1 MIAVFLNDFAFSGK
15 PLNKNCRKRSDP
27 ANYRP
32 VSVIPAVAKVF
43 ERIIYDQVYQYLTK
57 NSFVTSHD
65 IGFSFLAFHT
75 LRYFLRLLIVG
86 PLTVIVALLTPSS
99 KSFNTVEHDIL
110 LRK

>member
-1 MIAVFLNDFAFSGK
+1 MIAVFLNEFAFSGK

-27 ANYRP
+27 ENSRP

-57 NSFVTSHD
+57 NSFVTSHH

-75 LRYFLRLLIVG
+75 YG
-86 PLTVIVALLTPSS
+86 TS
-99 KSFNTVEHDIL
+99 
-110 LRK
+110 

>member
-1 MIAVFLNDFAFSGK
+1 MYTQIHTPIVIRGGGEGGEGDLIAVFLNDFAFSGK

-57 NSFVTSHD
+57 NSFVTSHH
-65 IGFSFLAFHT
+65 IGFSFLAFRT
-75 LRYFLRLLIVG
+75 YG
-86 PLTVIVALLTPSS
+86 TS
-99 KSFNTVEHDIL
+99 
-110 LRK
+110 